1 MKKLLLL
8 LLLSLSSAG
17 YAGCNTEFWSK
28 IWYPDYFVVEDTN
41 GDCQKVINP
50 NANTSNSYSGNC
62 ACPYDTAS
70 DGSRCGARSAWSR
83 SGGASP
89 KCDVSSIQ
97 IQNAVDLANTPGAGM
112 MYNAQ
117 GIGRREGEAWESL
130 GTLIESLFN
139 SFGK

>member
-8 LLLSLSSAG
+8 LLLSFSSAG
-17 YAGCNTEFWSK
+17 FAACSPFW
-28 IWYPDYFVVEDTN
+28 IELVYPEYLVVEDAY
-41 GDCQKVINP
+41 GECHLVINP

-70 DGSRCGARSAWSR
+70 DGSKCGARSAWSR

-89 KCDVSSIQ
+89 KCYVSS
-97 IQNAVDLANTPGAGM
+97 IQNAVDLADTPGAGM
-112 MYNAQ
+112 MLNARD
-117 GIGRREGEAWESL
+117 IGRREGEAYEAL
-130 GTLIESLFN
+130 GTLIESFFN